1 MRPGFSVSDRPI
13 AAAVGLDLSAL
24 FAPGGGKSAVRS
36 GAATDTVRSAVSGGV
51 RRFSGPEGAEV
62 LVGLAPS
69 STFTLQLAPG
79 FDLGRRI
86 QSARESLN
94 SAHGLELALSGAA
107 LVAGGGDDFWRQAR
121 RLSDGV
127 PLGVTVRPG
136 GDPLGVARR
145 FKPDFMELSVS
156 LLDQRLIHSDALAEV
171 AATGVEVRLR
181 TAMLRSLLFLPRE
194 GLPLPLADA
203 GPQVSRVRRVIAEAG
218 ADPLQA
224 AVGFALSRPEAAVV
238 IVEAASVGEVRALLA
253 AAAAPLPQLDWAA
266 LALHHPAALDAE
278 ADLYRRVAA

>member
-1 MRPGFSVSDRPI
+1 
-13 AAAVGLDLSAL
+13 
-24 FAPGGGKSAVRS
+24 
-36 GAATDTVRSAVSGGV
+36 
-51 RRFSGPEGAEV
+51 
-62 LVGLAPS
+62 
-69 STFTLQLAPG
+69 
-79 FDLGRRI
+79 
-86 QSARESLN
+86 
-94 SAHGLELALSGAA
+94 
-107 LVAGGGDDFWRQAR
+107 
-121 RLSDGV
+121 
-127 PLGVTVRPG
+127 
-136 GDPLGVARR
+136 
-145 FKPDFMELSVS
+145 
-156 LLDQRLIHSDALAEV
+156 
-171 AATGVEVRLR
+171 
-181 TAMLRSLLFLPRE
+181 MLRSLLFLPRE